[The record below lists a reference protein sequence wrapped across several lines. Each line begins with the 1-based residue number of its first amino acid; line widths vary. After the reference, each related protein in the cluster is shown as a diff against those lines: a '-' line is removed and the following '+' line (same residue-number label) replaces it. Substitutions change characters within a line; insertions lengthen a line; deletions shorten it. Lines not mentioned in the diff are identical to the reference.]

1 MAEQAP
7 GLELTEQDG
16 ESTNDLAEILA
27 GLSRDQKTLSPKFFY
42 DERGSQL
49 FEQITELPE
58 YYPTQT
64 ELDIMEDNIDEIAR
78 LIGPQASIIEF
89 GSGSSTKTRMLLEHA
104 IDLAA
109 YVPVDISRDH
119 LLASANTLAEEFPD
133 IEVLPV
139 AADFTHPF
147 ELPNP
152 RITPVRNIVYFPGST
167 IGNFTPAGAHAL
179 LEVMHT
185 EAGDGGALLIGVDL
199 QKDPAVLEQAYNDS
213 AGITAQFNLN
223 VLQRL
228 NHEFGADF
236 DTSRFRHVA
245 FYNEALGR
253 VEMHLESSGKQRV
266 TISDKQ
272 FLFRDGETIHTE
284 SSHKY
289 TLKGFAKAA
298 MRAGFEVHTVWTD
311 ARQYF
316 SVQYCVRMTG

>member
-1 MAEQAP
+1 MSEQAP
-7 GLELTEQDG
+7 GLELTEQGG

-27 GLSRDQKTLSPKFFY
+27 GLSREQKTLSPKFFY
-42 DERGSQL
+42 DERGSLL

-64 ELDIMEDNIDEIAR
+64 ELAIMEDNIDEIER

-89 GSGSSTKTRMLLEHA
+89 GSGSSTKIRLLLEHA

-119 LLASANTLAEEFPD
+119 LLASANVLAEEFPH

-147 ELPNP
+147 DLPNP
-152 RITPVRNIVYFPGST
+152 RITPLRNVVYFPGST
-167 IGNFTPAGAHAL
+167 IGNFTPAGAHTL

-199 QKDPAVLEQAYNDS
+199 QKDRGVLERAYNDS
-213 AGITAQFNLN
+213 TGITARFNLN
-223 VLQRL
+223 VLHRL
-228 NHEFGADF
+228 NREFGADF

-253 VEMHLESSGKQRV
+253 IEMHLESVGEQRV
-266 TISDKQ
+266 TIAEKQ

-289 TLKGFAKAA
+289 TLEGFSKVAA
-298 MRAGFEVHTVWTD
+298 RAGFEVHTVWTD
-311 ARQYF
+311 EWQYF
-316 SVQYCVRMTG
+316 SVQYCVRVAG